1 MIATKLQRGSPV
13 SSGKTQPIVW
23 RQAQLLEPKL
33 EYMHVGTTDLKPDN
47 SVDGEKIASP
57 TLQSPNFVSR
67 SYLPPVVNALVDTP
81 VDQDSTPLQVW
92 EGVVNDV
99 DHDAQVM
106 QVVLTPRMRVDE
118 PHTADIE
125 LQWVADQ
132 DLDLVKPGAVFYL
145 TLFKRTTKGSISN
158 SQELRFRRL
167 PSWSKSQ
174 MVEIDKR
181 ADALLLKMRA
191 SPVAE

>member
-1 MIATKLQRGSPV
+1 MIATKLHRGLSA
-13 SSGKTQPIVW
+13 SSGKTQPIKL
-23 RQAQLLEPKL
+23 RSPRLLTPKPEYIHFGTNLIANISAGAAQ
-33 EYMHVGTTDLKPDN
+33 
-47 SVDGEKIASP
+47 IISP
-57 TLQSPNFVSR
+57 TLQSPNIASK
-67 SYLPPVVNALVDTP
+67 SYSPPAVDALVDTP

-99 DHDAQVM
+99 DHDAQIM
-106 QVVLTPRMRVDE
+106 QVVLTPRMLVDE

-145 TLFKRTTKGSISN
+145 TLFKRTSKGSISN